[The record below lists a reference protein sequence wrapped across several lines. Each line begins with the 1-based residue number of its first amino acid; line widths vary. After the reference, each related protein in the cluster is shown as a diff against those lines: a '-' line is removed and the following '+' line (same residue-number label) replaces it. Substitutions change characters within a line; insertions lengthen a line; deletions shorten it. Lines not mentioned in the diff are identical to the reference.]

1 MNEEQLLE
9 PAPDGGARGA
19 LRIRD
24 ARADDA
30 AALALIYNHYVAH
43 TTATFETEAVH
54 PSVMADRVR
63 QCQGAG
69 LPWLLAEG
77 GGRVK
82 GYAYA
87 VQWKPRRAYARSC
100 ETTIYL
106 DPDCVER
113 GIGRRLYGVLLERV
127 AGAGI
132 HAAMGGIALPNAASV
147 ALHESLGFDK
157 VAHFR
162 EVGFKLG
169 RWIDV
174 GYWQRI
180 LGEG

>member
-1 MNEEQLLE
+1 MSEE
-9 PAPDGGARGA
+9 PALRPAAAIGARGA

-24 ARADDA
+24 ARPDDA
-30 AALALIYNHYVAH
+30 AALALIYNPYVSDSV
-43 TTATFETEAVH
+43 ATFEVDAVH
-54 PSVMADRVR
+54 PSVMADRVG

-69 LPWLLAEG
+69 LPWLLAED
-77 GGRVK
+77 GGRVQ

-87 VQWKPRRAYARSC
+87 VRWKPRRAYARSC

-113 GIGRRLYGVLLERV
+113 GIGRRLYGALLERV
-127 AGAGI
+127 ARAGF

-162 EVGFKLG
+162 EVGYKQG

-180 LGEG
+180 LDEG